1 MDTRETI
8 ERLFGKNAVYD
19 YNNLPHIFQ
28 QKYRL
33 YITIRMKRNILFK
46 NLFEKHPNT
55 MSPTEWLDI
64 YEDKKTFEYIAYKL
78 NISKKTAINIY
89 NCAIRKMKLYLMKKG
104 IDYRDLLE

>member
-8 ERLFGKNAVYD
+8 EKLFGKNEVYH
-19 YNNLPHIFQ
+19 YNELPHIFQ

-33 YITIRMKRNILFK
+33 YLTRRMKGNVLFK

-55 MSPTEWLDI
+55 MPPYEWLDT
-64 YEDKKTFEYIAYKL
+64 YEDKKTFEYIGYKL
-78 NISKKTAINIY
+78 GISKDTVRQIY
-89 NCAIRKMKLYLMKKG
+89 NQAIRKMKYYFMQKH